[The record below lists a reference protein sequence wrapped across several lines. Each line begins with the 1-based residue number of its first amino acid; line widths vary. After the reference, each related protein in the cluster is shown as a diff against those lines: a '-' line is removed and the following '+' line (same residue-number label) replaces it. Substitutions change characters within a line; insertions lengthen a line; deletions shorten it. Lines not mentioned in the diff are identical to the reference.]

1 MTADS
6 APRSNIADNS
16 ETVAATRS
24 VSHDA
29 PNLSLLDDE
38 ELGPYNDV
46 PRPSISKQWQTDRP
60 QPTTK
65 ASILDTPGL
74 ARRMTNP
81 SLLNEASWSKPA
93 NNADATS
100 SSSENEGEE
109 NNHRS

>member
-6 APRSNIADNS
+6 APRSNIAHSS
-16 ETVAATRS
+16 ETAAETRS

-29 PNLSLLDDE
+29 LNLSVPNDE

-46 PRPSISKQWQTDRP
+46 PRPAISKQWQTDRP

-74 ARRMTNP
+74 TRRMTNA
-81 SLLNEASWSKPA
+81 SLLNE
-93 NNADATS
+93 S
-100 SSSENEGEE
+100 S
-109 NNHRS
+109 